1 MKSFD
6 IVGGNFVDN
15 VLSSLGVPDWCGHAY
30 FELHVQVRLCF
41 ELAAG
46 VGSLYARRGIPPGC
60 HFNMAFIVAL
70 HLPWCGYLEVVGGFR
85 PQPYADN
92 LMCVRSHLNAFLVAA
107 RFTTKYTLRVGQAA
121 APSVCLCVCFSVLL
135 SVSARI

>member
-1 MKSFD
+1 MR
-6 IVGGNFVDN
+6 I
-15 VLSSLGVPDWCGHAY
+15 LSCMLKFGFG
-30 FELHVQVRLCF
+30 F

-70 HLPWCGYLEVVGGFR
+70 HLPWCRYLEVVGGFR
-85 PQPYADN
+85 PQLYADN

-107 RFTTKYTLRVGQAA
+107 RFTTRSSLGVGQAA
-121 APSVCLCVCFSVLL
+121 APSVCLCVCASQRYRRFGYFGNWGS
-135 SVSARI
+135 